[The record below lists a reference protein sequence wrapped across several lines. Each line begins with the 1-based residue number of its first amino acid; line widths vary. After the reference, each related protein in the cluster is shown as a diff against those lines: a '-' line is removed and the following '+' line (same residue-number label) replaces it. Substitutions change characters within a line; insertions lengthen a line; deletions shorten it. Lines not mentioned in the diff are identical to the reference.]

1 MLLKR
6 LNALE
11 GLTSEEVRLLVALG
25 PGSFVL
31 ASTIG
36 TINVGLPAVQD
47 EFDISLSALK
57 WVSIMGSIMM
67 ASMSLCFGRLG
78 DILGRRRIYK
88 LGILFYAVF
97 SGLAGASWGL
107 GKAVELN
114 DRLAAYAPSGGMAGT
129 AFNAASL
136 AMDASVVMTGLFL
149 GMAAGTWVYNR
160 LAAGPRQS

>member
-47 EFDISLSALK
+47 EAE
-57 WVSIMGSIMM
+57 
-67 ASMSLCFGRLG
+67 
-78 DILGRRRIYK
+78 
-88 LGILFYAVF
+88 
-97 SGLAGASWGL
+97 GA
-107 GKAVELN
+107 AAIE
-114 DRLAAYAPSGGMAGT
+114 RLAE
-129 AFNAASL
+129 
-136 AMDASVVMTGLFL
+136 
-149 GMAAGTWVYNR
+149 R
-160 LAAGPRQS
+160 LL